1 MATTGKDKVVFMKQV
16 FADYPFP
23 SWIFACADELQTRV
37 SRWICTGWVRAFL
50 RFHRCNVGRNFV
62 ADGIPL
68 IRMQRP
74 GALSIGD
81 AVTINT
87 RPRSNMAG
95 IMQRSIFQCIGTGR
109 IRLEDGCGLSGVVLS
124 ARKEIRIGKRASV
137 GVNTRIYD
145 HDFHSL
151 DHSHRTD
158 RRSDQMH
165 TKSAPIEIG
174 DDVLVGANVIIL
186 KGVSIGPRSIVAAGS
201 VVTKGIY
208 PADSLIGGNPAKVIR
223 QLGKH

>member
-1 MATTGKDKVVFMKQV
+1 MELPFEK
-16 FADYPFP
+16 YPFP
-23 SWIFACADELQTRV
+23 SWIFASKDELCTRL
-37 SRWICTGWVRAFL
+37 SRALSTPIVRGFL
-50 RFHRCNVGRNFV
+50 RFHQCPVGHCFL
-62 ADGIPL
+62 ADGIPR

-74 GALSIGD
+74 GSISVGNN
-81 AVTINT
+81 VTLNC
-87 RPRSNMAG
+87 RKMSNLAG
-95 IMQRSIFQCIGTGR
+95 ISQPTILQCLNEGR
-109 IRLEDGCGLSGVVLS
+109 ISLGDDSGLSGAILS
-124 ARKEIRIGKRASV
+124 SRRHISLGQRCNL
-137 GVNTRIYD
+137 GVNARVYD

-158 RRSDQMH
+158 RRTDQMH
-165 TKSAPIEIG
+165 TKSAPIEID

-223 QLGKH
+223 QLGKP

>member
-1 MATTGKDKVVFMKQV
+1 MLFSTAI
-16 FADYPFP
+16 AR
-23 SWIFACADELQTRV
+23 L
-37 SRWICTGWVRAFL
+37 FL
-50 RFHRCNVGRNFV
+50 RFHRCEVGLGFCC
-62 ADGIPL
+62 DGFPR

-74 GALSIGD
+74 GSIRLSKS
-81 AVTINT
+81 VTLNC
-87 RPRSNMAG
+87 RMMSNLAG
-95 IMQRSIFQCIGTGR
+95 ISQPTILQCINEGR
-109 IRLEDGCGLSGVVLS
+109 ISLGDGSGLSGAILS
-124 ARKEIRIGKRASV
+124 SRSHISLGQRCNL
-137 GVNTRIYD
+137 GVNARVYD

-158 RRSDQMH
+158 RRTDQMN

-223 QLGKH
+223 QLGNP